1 MLPDIV
7 VAVFLTVCIS
17 IFITVNLGSMRKS
30 RAGTEAGYPVK
41 AEADG
46 PNALILASVALGT
59 GIFFLESILYAVLL
73 FSGLGTLLADSP
85 LQLRFVGDAWLQ
97 VAGMAVTASGYGLF
111 LWSVLA
117 RGRYATSWEMPQDQK
132 LVTWG
137 PYRYVRHPSYLAYFI
152 LFAGLFLLVLNLI
165 ALLPLVAVPGY
176 VAITAAEEAMLTK
189 RFGAAYREYERVTG
203 RFLPKRRKD

>member
-17 IFITVNLGSMRKS
+17 IFTAVNLGSMRKS
-30 RAGTEAGYPVK
+30 RVGTEAVDPVE
-41 AEADG
+41 AEA
-46 PNALILASVALGT
+46 PNALFLTSAALGT
-59 GIFFLESILYAVLL
+59 GLFFLESILYAVLV
-73 FSGLGTLLADSP
+73 FGGLGTLLADSP
-85 LQLRFVGDAWLQ
+85 LQLRFVGDSWLQ
-97 VAGMAVTASGYGLF
+97 VAGMAVTASGYVLF

-176 VAITAAEEAMLTK
+176 VAITAAEEEMLTK

-203 RFLPKRRKD
+203 RFVPKRQKD